1 MVVVPVRLI
10 CSPCSA
16 SMSSILLKKKR
27 DKVNAA
33 RVLMGEGG
41 GGLYI
46 LLAPNQPRLSA
57 IRCRFRQPGHFI
69 NTTPALYACFEN
81 LLTARVWQT
90 LHVNSICSCP

>member
-41 GGLYI
+41 
-46 LLAPNQPRLSA
+46 
-57 IRCRFRQPGHFI
+57 FVHFI
-69 NTTPALYACFEN
+69 GSEPAQIVCN
-81 LLTARVWQT
+81 KVQ
-90 LHVNSICSCP
+90 I